1 MAQRLFIRTLAS
13 LSLALASQVFPAL
26 ASAQSSPTA
35 GVAQPSAGSPLPQ
48 LTPDLAAF
56 QSRLKALYPS
66 SKFDSIGVAPVS
78 GLYEVVINKK
88 VAYVDSSGKYFLF
101 GHLYDM
107 ATQSDL
113 TSRRIDELS
122 AIDFASLPLLDAIK
136 TVRGT
141 GERKLAVFSDPDCPH
156 CKALEK
162 SLIGLNNVTIYTF
175 IFPIAALHPQAKAKA
190 IAVWCA
196 KDKHAAWDN
205 LMLRNAAPAFGQCD
219 HPVDRNIALAQ
230 RLGVNGTPT
239 LFSGDGRMQ
248 AGAMPIERLETWLT
262 PVAKTAASSGT
273 NTAGATASANTTAG
287 TASAQVLNTGVKR

>member
-1 MAQRLFIRTLAS
+1 MAQHFFRRTIAS
-13 LSLALASQVFPAL
+13 LSLAMVAQALPAL
-26 ASAQSSPTA
+26 ATAQSLASAPGVQANPSSPA
-35 GVAQPSAGSPLPQ
+35 

-56 QSRLKALYPS
+56 QSRLKTLYPS
-66 SKFDSIGVAPVS
+66 SKFDAIRIAPVS

-122 AIDFASLPLLDAIK
+122 AIDFASLPLGDAIK

-141 GERKLAVFSDPDCPH
+141 GERKLAVFSDPDCPY

-162 SLIGLNNVTIYTF
+162 SLISLNNVTIYTF
-175 IFPIAALHPQAKAKA
+175 VFPIAALHPQAKAKS

-196 KDKHAAWDN
+196 KDKQTAWDN
-205 LMLRNAAPAFGQCD
+205 LMLRNAPPASAQCD
-219 HPVDRNIALAQ
+219 HPIDRNIALAQ

-262 PVAKTAASSGT
+262 PSTTTATVVPSASAGGVATGAAST
-273 NTAGATASANTTAG
+273 QAAAG
-287 TASAQVLNTGVKR
+287 LGVKR